1 MKIAIM
7 QPYIFPYIGYYQLIQ
22 SVDNFYAYD
31 DVTFI
36 KKGWINRNKI
46 IVNSKEHLFTIP
58 LKNVSRNRKIN
69 EHYVAEDYDKWKLI
83 FLKTIYTSY
92 NKSKYFNEIN
102 TIIETT
108 LSSGNNISDISI
120 ASLQN
125 VCYYLNIETN
135 INKSS
140 NINNIKSSKG
150 QRLIDICKAIGSDTY
165 VNSIG
170 GQILYSKDQFKNENI
185 DLYFLNCKKP
195 MNYMS
200 IIDVLMNNGKDTINL
215 LNEYELI

>member
-135 INKSS
+135 INRSS
-140 NINNIKSSKG
+140 SINNIKSSKG
-150 QRLIDICKAIGSDTY
+150 QRLIDICKTIGSDIY

-195 MNYMS
+195 MNYIS